1 MQLGA
6 DRRDRQCWKC
16 SGALKAATIVHMQ
29 TGVVIQQFVCM
40 ACGRRWPAGVK
51 VRPTIA
57 GFISKDR
64 QPQHLLQRKTESALA
79 ESGGLES
86 RSAGQTAA
94 IRLQGSEPGLAPFL
108 RSLINRARLQALQ
121 AVICQYSILFFHSGR
136 NAKRLPF

>member
-1 MQLGA
+1 MQSGA
-6 DRRDRQCWKC
+6 DQRDKQCWKC

-51 VRPTIA
+51 VRPTVA

-64 QPQHLLQRKTESALA
+64 QPQHPLQRKTESVLA
-79 ESGGLES
+79 ESGGLKS
-86 RSAGQTAA
+86 T
-94 IRLQGSEPGLAPFL
+94 IRWADSGRKVATIGASLAPFL